1 MFTKYPEVFIAVKN
15 NMKNNMAVGN
25 LLRFSISKK
34 EKLEDIDML
43 IDQVVFQTL
52 SVLEYKKVI

>member
-1 MFTKYPEVFIAVKN
+1 MFTKYPEGFIAVKN